1 MVEGFANAADE
12 IPAQG
17 TQVSLRSGRHAT
29 RDPGRAPSARWAWP
43 AALAG
48 AAVILFLL
56 YLRLSGTVPD
66 NSDASDQALQAWDML
81 HGNLLLHGWTVG
93 DVSYYTTEI
102 PEYML
107 VELIK
112 GLGAGVVHVSAAVS
126 YTLLVLLAGVAG
138 QGAGHRARG
147 RAARADSVRH
157 PARPAAWPRRSP
169 ADPAAGPPRHP
180 GPAAG
185 HLHRDRSRAVLARG
199 DDPPVPRAGT
209 LVRPRRRH
217 GDAGLGHRRRPGGG
231 ARRGHPAGYRVRPAR
246 LLGVRARRQAA
257 GLAALRA
264 VPRRGGDRLVRG
276 VRRRDP
282 RDRASGRVRRA
293 RRCPRS
299 MRPWPRSRPTSA

>member
-126 YTLLVLLAGVAG
+126 YTLLVLLAGVA
-138 QGAGHRARG
+138 AKG
-147 RAARADSVRH
+147 RATGREGVLRALIASGILLAPQLGHGVHLLILQPDHLGTQVPLLVIFIVIDRA
-157 PARPAAWPRRSP
+157 PRRWYVPVAVTAMLAWVIVADRVAVLDAAIPLVSCAACASSGRACATASRWPRSASSCPWPRRGSS
-169 ADPAAGPPRHP
+169 
-180 GPAAG
+180 
-185 HLHRDRSRAVLARG
+185 RSR
-199 DDPPVPRAGT
+199 
-209 LVRPRRRH
+209 
-217 GDAGLGHRRRPGGG
+217 
-231 ARRGHPAGYRVRPAR
+231 
-246 LLGVRARRQAA
+246 
-257 GLAALRA
+257 
-264 VPRRGGDRLVRG
+264 
-276 VRRRDP
+276 
-282 RDRASGRVRRA
+282 
-293 RRCPRS
+293 
-299 MRPWPRSRPTSA
+299 RPTSRSA

>member
-29 RDPGRAPSARWAWP
+29 RDPARAPSARWAWP

-56 YLRLSGTVPD
+56 YLRLSGTGPD

-102 PEYML
+102 PEYLL

-126 YTLLVLLAGVAG
+126 YTLLVLLAGVA
-138 QGAGHRARG
+138 AKG
-147 RAARADSVRH
+147 RATGREGVLRALIASGILLAPQLGHGVHLLILQPDHLGTQVPLLVIFIVIDRA
-157 PARPAAWPRRSP
+157 PRRPA
-169 ADPAAGPPRHP
+169 
-180 GPAAG
+180 
-185 HLHRDRSRAVLARG
+185 
-199 DDPPVPRAGT
+199 
-209 LVRPRRRH
+209 
-217 GDAGLGHRRRPGGG
+217 
-231 ARRGHPAGYRVRPAR
+231 
-246 LLGVRARRQAA
+246 
-257 GLAALRA
+257 
-264 VPRRGGDRLVRG
+264 
-276 VRRRDP
+276 
-282 RDRASGRVRRA
+282 
-293 RRCPRS
+293 
-299 MRPWPRSRPTSA
+299 